1 MVRLSK
7 FKVTY
12 IYKFYVLNVSFIC
25 FYYYNYRLIC
35 VGGDGMFSEI
45 LNGLLNRTEHD
56 NNVEETCSF
65 EPVPPDI
72 RIGIIPAG
80 MFLSFEKMELEY

>member
-1 MVRLSK
+1 MFLY
-7 FKVTY
+7 F
-12 IYKFYVLNVSFIC
+12 SFITI
-25 FYYYNYRLIC
+25 FRLIC

-65 EPVPPDI
+65 DPVPPDI

-80 MFLSFEKMELEY
+80 MFLSFEKNGTCILIVSFTKT